1 MELVYMLPGLLLC
14 RIVKKMNVNEFIF
27 SKTQP
32 SRKVDTI
39 KALTDDELLSVSEA
53 TVKRIVKDA
62 GRKIGRTR
70 DRELNISRDRR
81 AGNAWNATVDGID
94 LIKGKLYVEV
104 YLQYENTD
112 TSTSENYD
120 DFFRKGNFRGEVR
133 RSDRFGNGRTYY
145 YLFDDSNKASVIRS
159 VLLEYVYTKY
169 AEKLN
174 DGSKD

>member
-1 MELVYMLPGLLLC
+1 
-14 RIVKKMNVNEFIF
+14 MNVNEFIF
-27 SKTQP
+27 SRTQP

-39 KALTDDELLSVSEA
+39 KALTNDELLSVSEA
-53 TVKRIVKDA
+53 TVNRIVKDA

-145 YLFDDSNKASVIRS
+145 YLFDNSNKASVIRS

-169 AEKLN
+169 AEKL
-174 DGSKD
+174 KK